1 MTPPMAG
8 AVMRAHLSAA
18 LFASCLP
25 GALPSPVER
34 AVCSVRALVCG
45 QLACALHF
53 AWTTEGVDSGIINGA
68 KCASLPRAASCAKT
82 RKRDALH
89 PTPCASRRVRERH
102 HRSPESR
109 DKAATRAYSTSAAR

>member
-53 AWTTEGVDSGIINGA
+53 AWTTEGVDSGIIPQRCEMCISATCCQLCKNSKERRPA
-68 KCASLPRAASCAKT
+68 P
-82 RKRDALH
+82 H
-89 PTPCASRRVRERH
+89 PVRVAPRERET
-102 HRSPESR
+102 P
-109 DKAATRAYSTSAAR
+109 